1 MPMLKVVSLLIAL
14 GCFLPG
20 SVAQHFTWNSEARE
34 AYALLLDLR
43 FQQADSLL
51 NNLEK
56 RDSDNLCAPYLRD
69 LADFLYIVVHE
80 DEQAYLRRSKWKDS
94 RLADFER
101 AAHND
106 PFKNI
111 AIGETYLHWAFS
123 DMRFGN
129 YLSGAMGIRRA
140 FKLLE
145 ENTQRFPGFLQTYK
159 SMGLLHT
166 LVGTVPDN
174 YRWAARMMG
183 VDGTIPQ
190 GIAEMQRVINGTSG
204 RLEFIHVQK
213 ETLFLFTF
221 LQLNLVNDTEAV
233 RSLRKYLDRHS
244 GPLMDFAKARVLQR
258 SGETDAAIDL
268 LDRSLAKRPNAFPYL
283 HFLHG
288 EMKLARLDADAD
300 RPFLTYL
307 RIFKGK
313 SYLKAAR
320 QKLGWH
326 ALLVKSDRNGYTKHL
341 AAVSSIGSTV
351 VDEDKAAQKEAESGT
366 VPNRTLLS
374 ARLMFDG
381 GYYSRALKEL
391 EDPSAERFPSL
402 EDQLERQYR
411 LGRIHHE
418 MGDREKA
425 IAAYRA
431 TMREGASS
439 TRYFAANAAL
449 QLGLLYEQ
457 MGEKEKAREAFA
469 SCSTFKNTEY
479 RDSINQKAKAGL
491 NRL

>member
-1 MPMLKVVSLLIAL
+1 MRQFLFLLMMLA
-14 GCFLPG
+14 C
-20 SVAQHFTWNSEARE
+20 SVPRGMAQHFTWNAEARE
-34 AYALLLDLR
+34 AYALVLDLR
-43 FQQADSLL
+43 FQKADSVLTL
-51 NNLEK
+51 LEK
-56 RDSDNLCAPYLRD
+56 RDANNLCAPYLRD
-69 LADFLYIVVHE
+69 LTDFLYIVVQE
-80 DEQAYLRRSKWKDS
+80 DEQAYVQRSKLKDK
-94 RLADFER
+94 RLAAFER

-111 AIGETYLHWAFS
+111 ALGETHLHWAFA

-129 YLSGAMGIRRA
+129 YFSGAMGIRKA

-145 ENTQRFPGFLQTYK
+145 ENTQRFPNFIQTYK

-174 YRWAARMMG
+174 YRWAAKMMG

-190 GIAEMQRVINGTSG
+190 GIAEMQRVIKGNSG

-221 LQLNLVNDTEAV
+221 LQLNLVNDIEAV
-233 RSLRKYLDRHS
+233 RSVQKHLDRHS

-258 SGETDAAIDL
+258 TGDTDAAIDL
-268 LDRSLAKRPNAFPYL
+268 LARSVAKRPNAFPYL
-283 HFLHG
+283 QFLLG
-288 EMKLARLDADAD
+288 DMKLARLDVDAD
-300 RPFLTYL
+300 RLFLTYL
-307 RIFKGK
+307 KIFKGK
-313 SYLKAAR
+313 SYLKAAQ
-320 QKLGWH
+320 QKLGWY
-326 ALLVKSDRNGYTKHL
+326 ALLVNNDKDGYIEHL
-341 AAVSSIGSTV
+341 AAVKTVGSTA
-351 VDEDKAAQKEAESGT
+351 VDEDKAAQKEAESGI

-381 GYYSRALKEL
+381 GYHARALKEL
-391 EDPSAERFPSL
+391 EDAPSAKFVSVE
-402 EDQLERQYR
+402 EKLERQYR

-418 MGDREKA
+418 MGNHQKA
-425 IAAYRA
+425 VDAYRA
-431 TMREGASS
+431 TMRDGASS

-457 MGEKEKAREAFA
+457 LGEKEKAREAFA

>member
-1 MPMLKVVSLLIAL
+1 MRQFLFLLMMLA
-14 GCFLPG
+14 C
-20 SVAQHFTWNSEARE
+20 SVPRGMAQHFIWNEDARE

-43 FQQADSLL
+43 FQKADSVLTA
-51 NNLEK
+51 LEK
-56 RDSDNLCAPYLRD
+56 RDADNLCAPYLRD
-69 LADFLYIVVHE
+69 LADFLYIVVQE
-80 DEQAYLRRSKWKDS
+80 DEPAYVRRSKLKDK
-94 RLADFER
+94 RLAAFER

-111 AIGETYLHWAFS
+111 ALGETHLHWAFA

-129 YLSGAMGIRRA
+129 YFSGAMGIRKA
-140 FKLLE
+140 FQLLE
-145 ENTQRFPGFLQTYK
+145 ENTQRFPNFIQTYK

-174 YRWAARMMG
+174 YRWAAKMMG

-190 GIAEMQRVINGTSG
+190 GIAEMQRVIKGNSG

-221 LQLNLVNDTEAV
+221 LQLNLVNDIEAV
-233 RSLRKYLDRHS
+233 HSVQKHLDRHS
-244 GPLMDFAKARVLQR
+244 GPLMDFAKARVMQR
-258 SGETDAAIDL
+258 TGDTDAAIDL
-268 LDRSLAKRPNAFPYL
+268 LGRSLAKRPSAFPYL
-283 HFLHG
+283 QFLLG
-288 EMKLARLDADAD
+288 DMKLARLDADAD
-300 RPFLTYL
+300 KPFQTYL
-307 RIFKGK
+307 KIFKGK
-313 SYLKAAR
+313 SYLKAAQ

-326 ALLVKSDRNGYTKHL
+326 ALLVNNDKDAYTKHL
-341 AAVSSIGSTV
+341 AAVKTVGSTA
-351 VDEDKAAQKEAESGT
+351 VDEDKAAQKEAESGI

-381 GYYSRALKEL
+381 GYHARALKEL
-391 EDPSAERFPSL
+391 EGAPAERFASM
-402 EDQLERQYR
+402 EEKLERQYR

-418 MGDREKA
+418 MGNHQKA
-425 IAAYRA
+425 VDAYRA
-431 TMREGASS
+431 TMRDGASS

-457 MGEKEKAREAFA
+457 LGEKEKAKEAFA

>member
-1 MPMLKVVSLLIAL
+1 MRQFLLLLIIL
-14 GCFLPG
+14 VGFIPQ
-20 SVAQHFTWNSEARE
+20 SVAQHFTWNEDARE

-43 FQQADSLL
+43 FQKADSVLTAM
-51 NNLEK
+51 EQ
-56 RDSDNLCAPYLRD
+56 RDAGNLCAPYLRD
-69 LADFLYIVVHE
+69 LSDFLYIVVQE
-80 DEQAYLRRSKWKDS
+80 DEQAYERRLKFKDK
-94 RLADFER
+94 RLAAFDM

-111 AIGETYLHWAFS
+111 ALGETHLHWAFA

-129 YLSGAMGIRRA
+129 YFSGAMGIRKA
-140 FKLLE
+140 FQLLE
-145 ENTQRFPGFLQTYK
+145 ENAQRFPHFIQTYK

-174 YRWAARMMG
+174 YRWAAKLMG
-183 VDGTIPQ
+183 VHGTISQ
-190 GIAEMQRVINGTSG
+190 GIAEMQRVIKGNSG
-204 RLEFIHVQK
+204 RLEFIYVQK

-221 LQLNLVNDTEAV
+221 LQLNLANDIEAV
-233 RSLRKYLDRHS
+233 RSVQKHLDRHS

-258 SGETDAAIDL
+258 TGDTDAAIDL
-268 LDRSLAKRPNAFPYL
+268 LGRSLAKRPNAFPYL
-283 HFLHG
+283 QFLLG
-288 EMKLARLDADAD
+288 DMKLARLDSDAN
-300 RPFLTYL
+300 RPFQTYIK
-307 RIFKGK
+307 IFKGK
-313 SYLKAAR
+313 SYVKAAQ

-326 ALLVKSDRNGYTKHL
+326 ALLVKNDKEAYTQYMV
-341 AAVSSIGSTV
+341 AVKTVGSTT
-351 VDEDKAAQKEAESGT
+351 VDEDKAAQKEAEGGI

-381 GYYSRALKEL
+381 GYHARALKEL
-391 EDPSAERFPSL
+391 EGAPDNLFATVE
-402 EDQLERQYR
+402 EKLERQYR

-418 MGDREKA
+418 MGNHQKA
-425 IAAYRA
+425 VDAYRA
-431 TMREGASS
+431 TMRDGAASA
-439 TRYFAANAAL
+439 RYFAANAAL

-457 MGEKEKAREAFA
+457 LGESEKAREAFS

>member
-1 MPMLKVVSLLIAL
+1 MRQFLFLLILL
-14 GCFLPG
+14 GCAIPQG
-20 SVAQHFTWNSEARE
+20 AVAQHFTWNTEARE

-43 FQQADSLL
+43 FQKADSVLKV
-51 NNLEK
+51 LEK
-56 RDSDNLCAPYLRD
+56 RDADNLCAPYLRD
-69 LADFLYIVVHE
+69 LADFLYIVVQE
-80 DEQAYLRRSKWKDS
+80 DEQAYASRSKLKDK
-94 RLADFER
+94 RLAAFER

-111 AIGETYLHWAFS
+111 ALGETHLHWAFA

-129 YLSGAMGIRRA
+129 YFSGAMGIRKA

-145 ENTQRFPGFLQTYK
+145 ENTQRFPTFIQTYK

-174 YRWAARMMG
+174 YRWAAKMMG
-183 VDGTIPQ
+183 VDGTIAQ
-190 GIAEMQRVINGTSG
+190 GISEMQRVIKGNSG

-221 LQLNLVNDTEAV
+221 LQLNLVNDAEAV
-233 RSLRKYLDRHS
+233 RGVQKHLDRHS

-258 SGETDAAIDL
+258 TGDTDSAIDL
-268 LDRSLAKRPNAFPYL
+268 LASSLAKRPTAFPYL
-283 HFLHG
+283 QFLLG
-288 EMKLARLDADAD
+288 DMKLARLDADAD
-300 RPFLTYL
+300 RPFHAYL
-307 RIFKGK
+307 RVFKGK
-313 SYLKAAR
+313 SYMKASH
-320 QKLGWH
+320 QKLAWH
-326 ALLVKSDRNGYTKHL
+326 ALLVNNDKNAYARHI
-341 AAVSSIGSTV
+341 AAVKTVGSTS
-351 VDEDKAAQKEAESGT
+351 VDEDKAAQKEAESGIA
-366 VPNRTLLS
+366 PNRTLLS

-381 GYYSRALKEL
+381 GYHARALKEL
-391 EDPSAERFPSL
+391 EQASAGVIVSE
-402 EDQLERQYR
+402 EEKLERQYR

-418 MGDREKA
+418 MGNHQKA
-425 IAAYRA
+425 VNAYRA
-431 TMREGASS
+431 TMRDGASS

-457 MGEKEKAREAFA
+457 LGEKEKAREAFA

>member
-1 MPMLKVVSLLIAL
+1 MRQFLFLLMMLA
-14 GCFLPG
+14 C
-20 SVAQHFTWNSEARE
+20 SVPRGMAQHFTWNEDARE

-43 FQQADSLL
+43 FQKADSVLTA
-51 NNLEK
+51 LEK
-56 RDSDNLCAPYLRD
+56 RDADNLCAPYLRD
-69 LADFLYIVVHE
+69 LADFLYIVVQE
-80 DEQAYLRRSKWKDS
+80 DEPAYVRRSKLKDK
-94 RLADFER
+94 RLAAFER

-111 AIGETYLHWAFS
+111 ALGETHLHWAFA

-129 YLSGAMGIRRA
+129 YFSGAMGIRKA
-140 FKLLE
+140 FQLLE
-145 ENTQRFPGFLQTYK
+145 ENTQRFPNFIQTYK

-174 YRWAARMMG
+174 YRWAAKMMG

-190 GIAEMQRVINGTSG
+190 GIAEMQRVIKGNSG

-221 LQLNLVNDTEAV
+221 LQLNLVNDIEAV
-233 RSLRKYLDRHS
+233 HSLQKQLDRHS
-244 GPLMDFAKARVLQR
+244 GPLMDFAKARVMQR
-258 SGETDAAIDL
+258 TGDTDAAIDL
-268 LDRSLAKRPNAFPYL
+268 LGRSLTKRPSAFPYL
-283 HFLHG
+283 QFLLG
-288 EMKLARLDADAD
+288 DMKLARLDADAD
-300 RPFLTYL
+300 KPFHTYL
-307 RIFKGK
+307 KIFKGK
-313 SYLKAAR
+313 SYLKAAQ

-326 ALLVKSDRNGYTKHL
+326 ALLVNNDKDAYTKHL
-341 AAVSSIGSTV
+341 AAVKTVGSTA
-351 VDEDKAAQKEAESGT
+351 VDEDKAAQKEAESGI

-381 GYYSRALKEL
+381 GYHARALKEL
-391 EDPSAERFPSL
+391 EGAPAERFASM
-402 EDQLERQYR
+402 EEKLERQYR

-418 MGDREKA
+418 MGNHQKA
-425 IAAYRA
+425 VDAYRA
-431 TMREGASS
+431 TMRDGASS